1 MAGIKKYFKGD
12 PVIWAVII
20 VLSVFSLLAVY
31 SSTGSLAYR
40 FQGGNTSY
48 YILKH
53 ATILL
58 MGLVITYV
66 THLIPYKY
74 FSRISQMLLYLAIP
88 LLLVTLIYGVTKNQA
103 SRWLAVPGLS
113 LTFQTSD
120 IAKLAI
126 VMYTARILSKKQ
138 EIIKDFK
145 GAFKPIITPLILICA
160 LVLPANLSTSLLIFT
175 TVFILMFIGR
185 VKLTYLLGMT
195 GIIVILIAAFVA
207 VTLTSESEGR
217 IGTWKNRIESYVNA
231 EDGDNYQVTQAKIAI
246 VSGGL
251 INLRPGK
258 SMQRNF
264 LPHPYSDFIYAII
277 IEEYGLTGGLIL
289 LALYL
294 YLLFRAAVLV
304 QKSPRTF
311 PAFLAIGLAVMIT
324 FQALINMA
332 VVVNLLPVTGQPLPM
347 ISMGGSSLLFTC
359 IAFGIIQSVSR
370 GIKIQQES
378 AEKLAKEQDMASQ
391 DNMNEDQPEKEHEPE
406 IYN

>member
-1 MAGIKKYFKGD
+1 MPTVIKRYFKGD

-20 VLSVFSLLAVY
+20 LLSVFSLLAVY

-53 ATILL
+53 TTILA
-58 MGLVITYV
+58 MGIVITYV

-74 FSRISQMLLYLAIP
+74 FSRISQLLLMISIP
-88 LLLVTLIYGVTKNQA
+88 LLLVTLVYGVTRNQA
-103 SRWLAVPGLS
+103 SRWLSVPGLS

-138 EIIKDFK
+138 ENIRDFK
-145 GAFKPIITPLILICA
+145 GAFRPLIVPLLLVCA
-160 LVLPANLSTSLLIFT
+160 LVMPANLSTAMLIFAT
-175 TVFILMFIGR
+175 AFILMFIGR
-185 VKLTYLLGMT
+185 VNLKYLFGMV
-195 GIIVILIAAFVA
+195 GIIVVLLGIFIAVA
-207 VTLTSESEGR
+207 LSADWEGR
-217 IGTWKNRIESYVNA
+217 IGTWKNRIESYANS
-231 EDGDNYQVTQAKIAI
+231 GDANNYQVNQAKIAI

-251 INLRPGK
+251 VKLRPGK
-258 SMQRNF
+258 SIQRNF

-277 IEEYGLTGGLIL
+277 IEEYGLAGGIIV

-304 QKSPRTF
+304 RKSSRTF

-359 IAFGIIQSVSR
+359 VALGIIQSVSR
-370 GIKIQQES
+370 GIKAQQDA
-378 AEKLAKEQDMASQ
+378 AEKLAEEQ
-391 DNMNEDQPEKEHEPE
+391 NEQHGPEDH
-406 IYN
+406 N

>member
-1 MAGIKKYFKGD
+1 MPLTLKKYFKGD
-12 PVIWAVII
+12 PVIWAVILL
-20 VLSVFSLLAVY
+20 LSIFSLLAVY
-31 SSTGSLAYR
+31 SSTGSLAYKY
-40 FQGGNTSY
+40 QGGNTSY

-53 ATILL
+53 ATILI

-66 THLIPYKY
+66 THLVPYKY

-88 LLLVTLIYGVTKNQA
+88 LLLVTLVYGVTRNQA
-103 SRWLAVPGLS
+103 SRWLQVPGLS

-126 VMYTARILSKKQ
+126 VMYTARILAKKQ
-138 EIIKDFK
+138 DNIKDFK
-145 GAFKPIITPLILICA
+145 GAFRPIITPLLLVCA
-160 LVLPANLSTSLLIFT
+160 LVLPANLSTSMLIFA

-185 VKLTYLLGMT
+185 VKLTYLFGMI
-195 GIIVILIAAFVA
+195 GIIVVLVGAFIAVA
-207 VTLTSESEGR
+207 LSYEWEGR
-217 IGTWKNRIESYVNA
+217 IGTWKNRIETFTGA
-231 EDGDNYQVTQAKIAI
+231 EEGDNYQVTQSKIAI

-251 INLRPGK
+251 VKLRPGK

-277 IEEYGLTGGLIL
+277 IEEYGLAGGIL
-289 LALYL
+289 VMILYL

-304 QKSPRTF
+304 KKSPRTF

-332 VVVNLLPVTGQPLPM
+332 VVVNILPVTGQPLPM

-359 IAFGIIQSVSR
+359 TALGIIQSVSR
-370 GIKIQQES
+370 GVKNQQEE
-378 AEKLAKEQDMASQ
+378 AEKLAKEQETKVEKKPEY
-391 DNMNEDQPEKEHEPE
+391 NEQEV
-406 IYN
+406 YN

>member
-1 MAGIKKYFKGD
+1 MAGGLKKYFKGD
-12 PVIWAVII
+12 PVIWAVIFL
-20 VLSVFSLLAVY
+20 LSVFSLLAVY
-31 SSTGSLAYR
+31 SSTGTLAYR

-53 ATILL
+53 TTILA
-58 MGLVITYV
+58 MGIVIIYV

-74 FSRISQMLLYLAIP
+74 FSRISQLMLMISIP
-88 LLLVTLIYGVTKNQA
+88 LLLVTLVYGVTRNQA
-103 SRWLAVPGLS
+103 SRWLSVPGLS

-138 EIIKDFK
+138 EKIKDFK
-145 GAFKPIITPLILICA
+145 EAFRPLIIPLLLVCA
-160 LVLPANLSTSLLIFT
+160 LVMPANLSTALLIFT
-175 TVFILMFIGR
+175 TAFILMFIGR
-185 VKLTYLLGMT
+185 VNLKYLFGMV
-195 GIIVILIAAFVA
+195 GIIVVLLGIFIAVA
-207 VTLTSESEGR
+207 LSADWEGR
-217 IGTWKNRIESYVNA
+217 IGTWKNRIESYA
-231 EDGDNYQVTQAKIAI
+231 SSGDEDNYQVNQAKIAI

-251 INLRPGK
+251 VKLRPGK
-258 SMQRNF
+258 SIQRNF
-264 LPHPYSDFIYAII
+264 LPHPYSDFIYAIV
-277 IEEYGLTGGLIL
+277 IEEYGLAGGIIV

-304 QKSPRTF
+304 RKSSRTF

-359 IAFGIIQSVSR
+359 VALGIIQSVSR
-370 GIKIQQES
+370 GIKSQQEA
-378 AEKLAKEQDMASQ
+378 AEKLAEKQDEQ
-391 DNMNEDQPEKEHEPE
+391 HEPE
-406 IYN
+406 IHN

>member
-1 MAGIKKYFKGD
+1 MPTTLKRYFKGD
-12 PVIWAVII
+12 PVIWAVIFL
-20 VLSVFSLLAVY
+20 LSVFSLLAVY

-53 ATILL
+53 TTILT
-58 MGLVITYV
+58 MGIVITYV

-74 FSRISQMLLYLAIP
+74 FSRISQLLLVIAIP
-88 LLLVTLIYGVTKNQA
+88 LLLVTLVYGVTRNQA
-103 SRWLAVPGLS
+103 SRWLNVPGLS
-113 LTFQTSD
+113 LTIQTSD

-138 EIIKDFK
+138 ENIKDFK
-145 GAFKPIITPLILICA
+145 GAFRPIIIPLILVCA
-160 LVLPANLSTSLLIFT
+160 LVMPANLSTALLIFAT
-175 TVFILMFIGR
+175 AFILMFIGR
-185 VKLTYLLGMT
+185 VNLKYLFGMIGIIAVLLGAF
-195 GIIVILIAAFVA
+195 IAVA
-207 VTLTSESEGR
+207 LSADWEGR
-217 IGTWKNRIESYVNA
+217 IGTWKNRIESYVSS
-231 EDGDNYQVTQAKIAI
+231 GDEENYQVNQAKIAI

-251 INLRPGK
+251 VKLRPGK
-258 SMQRNF
+258 SIQRNF

-277 IEEYGLTGGLIL
+277 IEEYGLAGGIVV

-304 QKSPRTF
+304 RKSSRTF
-311 PAFLAIGLAVMIT
+311 PAFLAIGLAIMIT

-359 IAFGIIQSVSR
+359 VALGIIQSVSR
-370 GIKIQQES
+370 GIKAQQEA
-378 AEKLAKEQDMASQ
+378 AEKLVEEQ
-391 DNMNEDQPEKEHEPE
+391 NEQNEPE
-406 IYN
+406 VHH

>member
-1 MAGIKKYFKGD
+1 MSGTLKKYFKGD
-12 PVIWAVII
+12 PVIWAVILL
-20 VLSVFSLLAVY
+20 LSVFSLLAVY
-31 SSTGSLAYR
+31 SSTGSLAYKY
-40 FQGGNTSY
+40 QGGNTSY

-53 ATILL
+53 ATILI

-74 FSRISQMLLYLAIP
+74 FSRISQLLLVIAIP
-88 LLLVTLIYGVTKNQA
+88 LLLVTLIYGVTRNQA
-103 SRWLAVPGLS
+103 SRWLSVPGLS

-138 EIIKDFK
+138 DNIKDFK
-145 GAFKPIITPLILICA
+145 GAFRPLMAPLLLVCA
-160 LVLPANLSTSLLIFT
+160 LVLPANLSTSLLIFAT
-175 TVFILMFIGR
+175 AFILMFIGR
-185 VKLTYLLGMT
+185 VNLKYLFGMM
-195 GIIVILIAAFVA
+195 GIIVLLLGSFIAIA
-207 VTLTSESEGR
+207 LSNDWEGR
-217 IGTWKNRIESYVNA
+217 IGTWKNRIENYVSA
-231 EDGDNYQVTQAKIAI
+231 GKEDNYQVSQAKIAI

-251 INLRPGK
+251 VNLRPGK

-277 IEEYGLTGGLIL
+277 IEEYGLAGGIIV

-304 QKSPRTF
+304 RKSSRTF

-324 FQALINMA
+324 FQAIINMA

-359 IAFGIIQSVSR
+359 VALGIIQSVSR
-370 GIKIQQES
+370 GIKTQQET
-378 AEKLAKEQDMASQ
+378 AEKLAGEQHEQ
-391 DNMNEDQPEKEHEPE
+391 NEQHEPE
-406 IYN
+406 IHN

>member
-1 MAGIKKYFKGD
+1 MAGILKKYFKGD

-20 VLSVFSLLAVY
+20 LLSIFSLLAVY
-31 SSTGSLAYR
+31 SSTGSLAYKY
-40 FQGGNTSY
+40 QGGNTSY

-53 ATILL
+53 ATILI

-74 FSRISQMLLYLAIP
+74 FSRISQLMLVIAIP
-88 LLLVTLIYGVTKNQA
+88 LLMVTLIYGVTLNQA
-103 SRWLAVPGLS
+103 NRFLHVPGLS

-138 EIIKDFK
+138 ENIKDFK
-145 GAFKPIITPLILICA
+145 SAFRPLIIPLMVVCA
-160 LVLPANLSTSLLIFT
+160 LVLPANLSTSMLIFA

-185 VKLTYLLGMT
+185 VNMKYLFGMIA
-195 GIIVILIAAFVA
+195 IIALVVGSFIFIADKVEFK
-207 VTLTSESEGR
+207 GR
-217 IGTWKNRIESYVNA
+217 IATWELRIERWLNG
-231 EDGDNYQVTQAKIAI
+231 GDEENYQVSQAKIAI

-251 INLRPGK
+251 VNLRPGK

-277 IEEYGLTGGLIL
+277 IEEYGLVGGIVV

-304 QKSPRTF
+304 RKSSRTY

-324 FQALINMA
+324 FQAFINMA

-359 IAFGIIQSVSR
+359 VALGIIQSVSR
-370 GIKIQQES
+370 GIKNQQET
-378 AEKLAKEQDMASQ
+378 AEKLAQEQQ
-391 DNMNEDQPEKEHEPE
+391 EQHEPE

>member
-1 MAGIKKYFKGD
+1 MSGTLKKYFKGD
-12 PVIWAVII
+12 PVIWAVILL
-20 VLSVFSLLAVY
+20 LSVFSLLAVY
-31 SSTGSLAYR
+31 SSTGSLAYKY
-40 FQGGNTSY
+40 QGGNTSY

-53 ATILL
+53 ATILI

-74 FSRISQMLLYLAIP
+74 FSRISQLLLVIAIP
-88 LLLVTLIYGVTKNQA
+88 LLLVTLIYGVTRNQA
-103 SRWLAVPGLS
+103 SRWLSVPGLS

-138 EIIKDFK
+138 DNIKDFK
-145 GAFKPIITPLILICA
+145 GAFRPLMAPLLLVCA
-160 LVLPANLSTSLLIFT
+160 LVLPANLSTSLLIFAT
-175 TVFILMFIGR
+175 AFILMFIGR
-185 VKLTYLLGMT
+185 VNLKYLFGMM
-195 GIIVILIAAFVA
+195 GIIVILLGSFIAIA
-207 VTLTSESEGR
+207 LSNDWEGR
-217 IGTWKNRIESYVNA
+217 IGTWKNRIENYVSA
-231 EDGDNYQVTQAKIAI
+231 GKEDNYQVSQAKIAI

-251 INLRPGK
+251 VNLRPGK

-277 IEEYGLTGGLIL
+277 IEEYGLAGGIIV

-304 QKSPRTF
+304 RKSSRTF

-324 FQALINMA
+324 FQAIINMA

-359 IAFGIIQSVSR
+359 VALGIIQSVSR
-370 GIKIQQES
+370 GIKTQQET
-378 AEKLAKEQDMASQ
+378 AEKLAWEQHEQ
-391 DNMNEDQPEKEHEPE
+391 NEQHEPE
-406 IYN
+406 IHN

>member
-1 MAGIKKYFKGD
+1 MVALKKYFKGD
-12 PVIWAVII
+12 PVIWAVILL
-20 VLSVFSLLAVY
+20 LSIFSLLAVY
-31 SSTGSLAYR
+31 SSTGSLAYKY
-40 FQGGNTSY
+40 QGGNTSY

-53 ATILL
+53 ATILI

-66 THLIPYKY
+66 THLVPYKY

-88 LLLVTLIYGVTKNQA
+88 LLLVTLVYGVTRNQA
-103 SRWLAVPGLS
+103 SRWLQVPGLS

-126 VMYTARILSKKQ
+126 VMYTARILAKKQ
-138 EIIKDFK
+138 DNIKDFK
-145 GAFKPIITPLILICA
+145 GAFRPIITPLLLVCA
-160 LVLPANLSTSLLIFT
+160 LVLPANLSTSMLIFA

-185 VKLTYLLGMT
+185 VKLTYLFGMI
-195 GIIVILIAAFVA
+195 GIIVVLVGAFIAVA
-207 VTLTSESEGR
+207 LSYEWEGR
-217 IGTWKNRIESYVNA
+217 IGTWKNRIETFTGA
-231 EDGDNYQVTQAKIAI
+231 EEGDNYQVTQSKIAI

-251 INLRPGK
+251 VKLRPGK

-277 IEEYGLTGGLIL
+277 IEEYGLAGGIL
-289 LALYL
+289 VMVLYL

-304 QKSPRTF
+304 KKSPRTF

-332 VVVNLLPVTGQPLPM
+332 VVVNILPVTGQPLPM

-359 IAFGIIQSVSR
+359 VALGIIQSVSR
-370 GIKIQQES
+370 GIKQQQEV
-378 AEKLAKEQDMASQ
+378 AETLVTEQT
-391 DNMNEDQPEKEHEPE
+391 QPHGEEV
-406 IYN
+406 YN